1 LSKQLILG
9 MLAFFV
15 AQVFV
20 WFQTN
25 SQLIWKWWA
34 DKPLT
39 SALIF
44 ALPVSL
50 LFWYGTRYIYD
61 ATEELWTVR
70 FIGFGMSYLTFPI
83 LTHWLLG
90 ESMLTHKT
98 IICTLLAV
106 MILWIQ
112 ISWK

>member
-1 LSKQLILG
+1 MILG
-9 MLAFFV
+9 MLAFFI
-15 AQVFV
+15 AQVLV

-25 SQLIWKWWA
+25 SQLIWGWWR
-34 DKPLT
+34 DKPLAA
-39 SALIF
+39 ALIF

-50 LFWYGTRYIYD
+50 LFWYGTKYIYD

-70 FIGFGMSYLTFPI
+70 LIGFGMSYLTFPF

-90 ESMLTHKT
+90 ESMFTSKT
-98 IICTLLAV
+98 IICTLLAIS
-106 MILWIQ
+106 ILWIQ